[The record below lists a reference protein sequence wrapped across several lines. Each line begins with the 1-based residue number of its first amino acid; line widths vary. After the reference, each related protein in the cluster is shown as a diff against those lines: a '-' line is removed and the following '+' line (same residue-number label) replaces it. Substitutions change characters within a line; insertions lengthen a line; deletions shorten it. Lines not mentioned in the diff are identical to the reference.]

1 MKNAMNKLWDEYF
14 NEECAVIDTDEERA
28 ILRTV
33 IESEE
38 AACASLTQE
47 QRERVEEYAEA
58 IYKGEGA
65 HVKKAFFKG
74 CEFAASFLVSLGIS
88 AEK

>member
-14 NEECAVIDTDEERA
+14 YEEC
-28 ILRTV
+28 
-33 IESEE
+33 
-38 AACASLTQE
+38 
-47 QRERVEEYAEA
+47 AEA

-74 CEFAASFLVSLGIS
+74 CEFAASFFVSLGIS